1 MASSSKKKVRQYS
14 ADYLK
19 MGFIQA
25 PHDARIPLCLLCN
38 QTFTNEAMKLGRLK
52 SHFEAKHVEKK
63 DKPLAY
69 FMHLKEQ
76 FEKRLTVTSLFK
88 KKENALE
95 KGLLASYK
103 ISHLIAKT
111 GKPHTIGE
119 DLIKPAISVQVSC
132 LI

>member
-1 MASSSKKKVRQYS
+1 
-14 ADYLK
+14 
-19 MGFIQA
+19 
-25 PHDARIPLCLLCN
+25 
-38 QTFTNEAMKLGRLK
+38 
-52 SHFEAKHVEKK
+52 
-63 DKPLAY
+63 
-69 FMHLKEQ
+69 LKEQ

-119 DLIKPAISVQVSC
+119 DLIKPAISIFLADVMDEKAAANVQVSC